1 MLLHDSEVICLN
13 NNLLI
18 NTKYGKVQGFQE
30 NNINKWYGIPFAKP
44 PIHELRFKRSQPLN
58 LGKELKSVQRWV
70 IVHINLLMKKF

>member
-1 MLLHDSEVICLN
+1 MLLYDSEVICLN

-44 PIHELRFKRSQPLN
+44 PIHELRFKRA
-58 LGKELKSVQRWV
+58 
-70 IVHINLLMKKF
+70 